1 MELKISLANQSINAL
16 SLWTVQI
23 VLDRCKMFWSST
35 NSLGRVQI
43 ILIRFKLDFPGLI
56 FHNIDLSKMIW
67 ARPKLFGLFKIILT
81 LQFYALANHSNSNSH
96 TIKVKQIYLI
106 CIWWKI
112 LTLKRRLQRNY
123 ILFRY
128 SGQKATPDQ
137 NQSARNVLHC
147 LFLVFMIFTYSEFW
161 QFTRQFHKKKHSD
174 THHSST

>member
-1 MELKISLANQSINAL
+1 
-16 SLWTVQI
+16 
-23 VLDRCKMFWSST
+23 MFWSST

-137 NQSARNVLHC
+137 NQSVRNVLHC
-147 LFLVFMIFTYSEFW
+147 LFLVFMIFTFSEFW